1 MYWILS
7 HGFMQWTSS
16 KAFYR
21 VLCVVVEN
29 KNTCSGNG
37 VSRVFLEQ
45 RSVDHVHA
53 TLLKEPCIV
62 IGTSLLN
69 WSKHWSHKKSS
80 SSLIPTFCA
89 SPVQPSQQRILK
101 TALSMSEMDGNS
113 FVDVHFYTNGRHP
126 SLPTT
131 RDKWPP
137 HCQSPPLPWQSKGRP
152 SIHPSIHIEL
162 HLQLGNCMN
171 VLVTWAQ
178 CKVEVDHDRQSNSII
193 INNKELYKQNNYM
206 YMSMCCKL

>member
-101 TALSMSEMDGNS
+101 TALSMSEMDGKFLCGCTFLHQWKAS
-113 FVDVHFYTNGRHP
+113 I
-126 SLPTT
+126 
-131 RDKWPP
+131 PP
-137 HCQSPPLPWQSKGRP
+137 HHPRQMASPL
-152 SIHPSIHIEL
+152 
-162 HLQLGNCMN
+162 
-171 VLVTWAQ
+171 LVPAASLA
-178 CKVEVDHDRQSNSII
+178 K
-193 INNKELYKQNNYM
+193 
-206 YMSMCCKL
+206 